1 MKIKSVYVD
10 GLHNTHNE
18 TYTLNDL
25 TYFYGRNGAG
35 KSTILNAIQL
45 ALLGYIPG
53 TSITKAAILL
63 HSKNNSI
70 VVKLVL
76 DDNGQE
82 ICINRIL
89 TENLNTVNITP
100 EGYDI
105 AKVLEGLELPI
116 FNFNEFVGQTA
127 NKLKD
132 YFIQNILPI
141 NNGTIQWSEVLRN
154 AIKDLNLNNSEEIL
168 DKANSLV
175 SELEGDPLTQA
186 IAANQ
191 IFKDEQS
198 ACNTQLKS
206 LQGAIDSLIFYDDY
220 TGPTNVDAIDDQ
232 IRELSLLKDSVLAYR
247 TAEMQSE
254 NVKVQLANAQ
264 KELDELKAIGGIE
277 IFEKGMK
284 NTTELCEDLSNK
296 IQATK
301 DEIMEMSAKASS
313 LKFIINSGGRC
324 QYNGEIC
331 SSISDKIPGFEAQI
345 KEFGIKHS
353 KLKSDL
359 ENYKADYELNHIG
372 FENARNNVNKWNDLT
387 AKIHSLQTMVNTLP
401 TKPNTDKTDIELAQ
415 EIKVLQDNKMKAY
428 ANQKYND
435 TIDDLTKKKFDVE
448 LELAA
453 YKAWVKATDVNGLQ
467 TEIMQQPFNQLAN
480 KMTGYIQT
488 MYGRD
493 DIKAH
498 FYVSSK
504 ANSFSFGMI
513 RDNKYISYDLLS
525 SGEKCLYT
533 LALMICIIDNSKSPL
548 KVVLLDD
555 ALDNLD
561 DVAIE
566 NTFTALK
573 NITNIQFILAGV
585 KHCDNAQDVII
596 EIGG

>member
-1 MKIKSVYVD
+1 MKIKSVYID
-10 GLHNTHNE
+10 GLHTVHDK
-18 TYTLNDL
+18 TYTFEDI
-25 TYFYGRNGAG
+25 TYLYGRNGAG
-35 KSTILNAIQL
+35 KSTVLNAIQF

-53 TSITKAAILL
+53 TSKTKSAILR
-63 HSKNNSI
+63 HSKDGQI
-70 VVKLVL
+70 VVKVILE
-76 DDNGQE
+76 DNGQE
-82 ICINRIL
+82 IKIDRIL

-105 AKVLEGLELPI
+105 SKVLEDLELPI
-116 FNFNEFVGQTA
+116 FNFNEFVDQTA

-132 YFIQNILPI
+132 YFIQHILPI
-141 NNGTIQWSEVLRN
+141 NDGIINWDIILN
-154 AIKDLNLNNSEEIL
+154 DAIKDSKIDNKQGLIEKG
-168 DKANSLV
+168 KALVADLSGDSL
-175 SELEGDPLTQA
+175 SQA
-186 IAANQ
+186 VQANQ
-191 IFKDEQS
+191 IFKDEQT
-198 ACNTQLKS
+198 ACNAELKS

-220 TGPTNVDAIDDQ
+220 TGPTDIEQLDDQ
-232 IRELSLLKDSVLAYR
+232 IRELSLLKDSVIAYR
-247 TAEMQSE
+247 SAEMQSE
-254 NVKVQLANAQ
+254 NVKAQLANAQ

-277 IFEKGMK
+277 LFKQGMK
-284 NTTELCEDLSNK
+284 NTTETCEDLSNK

-301 DEIMEMSAKASS
+301 DEIMEISAKASS
-313 LKFIINSGGRC
+313 LKFIINNGGRC
-324 QYNGEIC
+324 QYNGETC
-331 SSISDKIPGFEAQI
+331 SSISDKIPEFEAQL
-345 KEFGIKHS
+345 KEFGIKHN

-372 FENARNNVNKWNDLT
+372 FENARNNINRWNELNSQIT
-387 AKIHSLQTMVNTLP
+387 NLQSMVSTLP

-415 EIKVLQDNKMKAY
+415 EIKVLQDNKMKAF
-428 ANQKYND
+428 ANKQYNE
-435 TIDDLTKKKFDVE
+435 TIDNLTQKKFTIE
-448 LELAA
+448 LELAV

-467 TEIMQQPFNQLAN
+467 TQIMEQPFNQLAD

-513 RDNKYISYDLLS
+513 RDNKYIPYDLLS

-533 LALMICIIDNSKSPL
+533 LALMICIIDNSTSPL

-573 NITNIQFILAGV
+573 NLTGIQFILAGV
-585 KHCDNAQDVII
+585 KHCDNASDVVV
-596 EIGG
+596 EVE